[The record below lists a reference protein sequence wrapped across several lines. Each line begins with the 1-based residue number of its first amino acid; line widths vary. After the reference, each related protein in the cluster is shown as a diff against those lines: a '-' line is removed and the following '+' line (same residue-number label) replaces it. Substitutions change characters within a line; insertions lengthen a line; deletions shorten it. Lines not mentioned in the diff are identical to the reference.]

1 MKKTVPEIAG
11 RKQLARVP
19 DKNPPQKIAMVT
31 AYDYPTA
38 LLADRA
44 GIDVILVGDSLAMV
58 VLGYESTVS
67 VTMDEMLHHAKAVR
81 RGAKEAVLVGD
92 LPFGS
97 YQEGPQQAIHN
108 AIRFL
113 KEAGMD
119 AVKLEGGATHAE
131 TVRAL
136 VQNGIPV
143 MGHIGLLPQLVSA
156 TGGFKVQG
164 RDTKTAQRLIDDAK
178 ALEEAGCFSI
188 VLEAI
193 PDRLAGLITRSV
205 NIPTI
210 GIGAGPECDGQ
221 VLVMHDMLG
230 LFDRFTPRFVKKYA
244 DGAAVIEE
252 ALTQYRREVQA
263 GEFPGPEHS
272 FTIKDE
278 VIEGLYGDKLAGI
291 K

>member
-11 RKQLARVP
+11 RKALSGVP
-19 DKNPPQKIAMVT
+19 GNPPKKIAMVT

-44 GIDVILVGDSLAMV
+44 GMDLILVGDSLGMV
-58 VLGYESTVS
+58 VLGYDSTVP
-67 VTMDEMLHHAKAVR
+67 VTMEDMLHHCKAVR
-81 RGAKEAVLVGD
+81 RGAKDAVLVGD
-92 LPFGS
+92 MPFGS
-97 YQEGPQQAIHN
+97 FQEGPQQAIHN

-119 AVKLEGGATHAE
+119 AVKLEGGANQAE
-131 TVRAL
+131 IARAL

-164 RDTKTAQRLIDDAK
+164 RDAKGAQKLIDDAK
-178 ALEEAGCFSI
+178 ALEEAGCFSLVI
-188 VLEAI
+188 EAV
-193 PDRLAGLITRSV
+193 PDRLAGLITRSIG
-205 NIPTI
+205 IPTI

-221 VLVMHDMLG
+221 VLVMHDLIG
-230 LFDRFTPRFVKKYA
+230 LFDRFTPRFVKQYA
-244 DGAAVIEE
+244 QTANLIEE
-252 ALTQYRREVQA
+252 ALVQYRDEVQT
-263 GEFPGPEHS
+263 GQFPAKEHS

-278 VIEGLYGDKLAGI
+278 VIQGLYGDK
-291 K
+291 